1 MFDDTATPK
10 LPRGV
15 KLQFDSA
22 RDHWVLLGPERILK
36 PDVVA
41 VEILKRIDGQTS
53 IDAIVDDLATTFK
66 ADRAQIL
73 KDVRSFL
80 ENLSDKRMID
90 VK

>member
-1 MFDDTATPK
+1 MIDDTATPK

-41 VEILKRIDGQTS
+41 VEILKRIDGETS
-53 IDAIVDDLATTFK
+53 IDAIVDDLAATFK

>member
-1 MFDDTATPK
+1 MVDDTATPK

-41 VEILKRIDGQTS
+41 VEILKRIDGETS
-53 IDAIVDDLATTFK
+53 IDAIVDDLAATFK

>member
-1 MFDDTATPK
+1 MFDDKATPK